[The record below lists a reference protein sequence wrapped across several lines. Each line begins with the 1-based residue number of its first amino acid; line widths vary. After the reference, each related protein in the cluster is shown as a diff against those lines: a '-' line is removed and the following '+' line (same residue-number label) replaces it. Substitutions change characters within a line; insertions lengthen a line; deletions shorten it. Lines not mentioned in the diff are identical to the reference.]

1 MSHPQRQRS
10 PAILASWLQR
20 VMARATR
27 HLPALSALGAQ
38 LHQHAAWHA
47 GGLQSSLH
55 ALHDSVTAVEWTPM
69 TSPADAQ
76 AARAKLAIDA
86 SIVKDCADRALQ
98 DGETFLQRSSTG
110 ATRLAPLLADFLQ
123 EFRALEKVVDRCG
136 DWLEQMEEGIAQ
148 RREDADG
155 EDLETLDAL
164 AERAGQ
170 LRSRLA
176 LLQAVDRSARNV
188 HALADNLAN
197 TRPKLA
203 EALEGKIKPSC
214 VLLGARADHI
224 LNAGAPSSRAATTLA
239 GARSDAQI
247 WATQAMSLA
256 LRVQTAQE
264 RLVREAAALRHRC
277 GLMPQAGHDLDRLD
291 GARLKLRRAAELAT
305 N

>member
-1 MSHPQRQRS
+1 
-10 PAILASWLQR
+10 
-20 VMARATR
+20 MARATR

-47 GGLQSSLH
+47 GGLQASLH
-55 ALHDSVTAVEWTPM
+55 ALHDSVTAVEWTPL

-76 AARAKLAIDA
+76 AARAKLETDA
-86 SIVKDCADRALQ
+86 AIVKDCASRALQ
-98 DGETFLQRSSTG
+98 DGETFLQRSSMG
-110 ATRLAPLLADFLQ
+110 ATRLGPLLAEFLL

-136 DWLEQMEEGIAQ
+136 DWLQQLDEGLTRQ
-148 RREDADG
+148 RAAAGDEATREALG
-155 EDLETLDAL
+155 NL
-164 AERAGQ
+164 AERAAD

-197 TRPKLA
+197 TRPKLSD
-203 EALEGKIKPSC
+203 ALEGKIKPSC

-224 LNAGAPSSRAATTLA
+224 LQAGAPSARAATTLA

-277 GLMPQAGHDLDRLD
+277 GLMPQVGQDLDRLD
-291 GARLKLRRAAELAT
+291 GARLNLRRAMDLAT
-305 N
+305 PN